1 MITDGEKWHYLA
13 VKILSAL
20 FREITGNNHG
30 DFYCLNCFQSYTMEN
45 KLKEHKKVCENHDYC
60 YVQMPEEYNKTLKY
74 SEGEKSMK
82 SPFIIYDD
90 LECLLEKIKTCHNNP
105 EKLSTTKIN
114 KHTPSGYSLF
124 ADCSFDTTKNKLDY
138 YRGKNC
144 MKNFSLDIRE
154 HAAKIIN
161 YEKKEMIPLT
171 KKEEKK
177 HNKQKVC
184 YICKKGFSTDDSNKK
199 YHKARDHYHYTGKY
213 RGAAHDICNSRYKI
227 PKESPVLF
235 HNGSTYEY
243 HFIIKD
249 LGEEFEGEFEC
260 LGENTEKYIT
270 FSVPIKKEITK
281 KDKNGNDKITKIS
294 YKINFID
301 SYRFMST
308 SLSNLVSNLSK
319 GLLNDTCIDCKSCLD
334 YMTTKDEQLIFRCFR
349 YQKNYEKNFSKDLI
363 QRFANTYE
371 FCNEDLNKF
380 ILLLRKGVYPY
391 EYMDSWKRFDETSLP
406 EKEAFY
412 NNLTMEDI
420 TDVDYRH
427 GKTVFEYLIN
437 KNLGDY
443 HDLYV
448 QSDTLLLADVFEN
461 FRNMCIK
468 VYELD
473 PAHFLSATGLAWQTC

>member
-1 MITDGEKWHYLA
+1 M
-13 VKILSAL
+13 
-20 FREITGNNHG
+20 
-30 DFYCLNCFQSYTMEN
+30 
-45 KLKEHKKVCENHDYC
+45 
-60 YVQMPEEYNKTLKY
+60 
-74 SEGEKSMK
+74 
-82 SPFIIYDD
+82 
-90 LECLLEKIKTCHNNP
+90 
-105 EKLSTTKIN
+105 
-114 KHTPSGYSLF
+114 
-124 ADCSFDTTKNKLDY
+124 
-138 YRGKNC
+138 
-144 MKNFSLDIRE
+144 
-154 HAAKIIN
+154 
-161 YEKKEMIPLT
+161 
-171 KKEEKK
+171 
-177 HNKQKVC
+177 
-184 YICKKGFSTDDSNKK
+184 
-199 YHKARDHYHYTGKY
+199 
-213 RGAAHDICNSRYKI
+213 
-227 PKESPVLF
+227 
-235 HNGSTYEY
+235 
-243 HFIIKD
+243 
-249 LGEEFEGEFEC
+249 GEEFEGEFEC